1 MNVSHCMQRAP
12 VTVVPE
18 ARLADARQIMDECG
32 FGILLVATK
41 EGHLDG
47 FLTRAFLNSVT
58 DWDRLVGDACFEA
71 KFAVAPGD
79 TLEKAALVLL
89 SNQLVLLPVVEK
101 DRLVG
106 IVTQGEVLRGMA
118 LGLGVG
124 LEAIRIA
131 ALIRPESGDLYRL
144 LHVLEKHGV
153 KLISVIR
160 GRNGAKR
167 EQVILRVQCVADR
180 EALFRDL
187 DGVLQ
192 EPVVDAELA
201 VGPDLQERSEA

>member
-12 VTVVPE
+12 VTVGPE
-18 ARLADARQIMDECG
+18 ARLADARRIMDECG
-32 FGILLVATK
+32 FGLLLVATK
-41 EGHLDG
+41 EGRLDG
-47 FLTRAFLNSVT
+47 FLTRAFLNTVT

-71 KFAVAPGD
+71 KFAVAPDD

-89 SNQLVLLPVVEK
+89 ANQLVLLPVV
-101 DRLVG
+101 DNDQLVG

-144 LHVLEKHGV
+144 LHVLEKHDV
-153 KLISVIR
+153 KLISLIR
-160 GRNGAKR
+160 GRDGTKR
-167 EQVILRVQCVADR
+167 ERVILRVQQVADR
-180 EALFRDL
+180 DALFRDL
-187 DGVLQ
+187 GEALRG
-192 EPVVDAELA
+192 PVVEAGAADE
-201 VGPDLQERSEA
+201 QECSEA